1 MTALKLLKNPK
12 HHSQAGVTLV
22 ELLIYM
28 GLFMSFLLLL
38 SGLLVSILD
47 VQRESVETA
56 RIEEDSQFLY
66 SRLKYDITRA
76 KNITLP
82 GLNGETGQ
90 TLTLTS
96 PQDTEITYKFEN
108 NQLTISEGAQPAQ
121 NLNNPEVTVSN
132 GEFQKLGNEEGQF
145 SIRITMTLQ
154 SSIEG
159 ATTLEER
166 ELVYT
171 FTTRQYSSEI

>member
-1 MTALKLLKNPK
+1 MISIKQLRSKQN
-12 HHSQAGVTLV
+12 SQAGVTLV

-66 SRLKYDITRA
+66 SRLKYDISRA
-76 KNITLP
+76 KNITVP
-82 GLNGETGQ
+82 TLNGEISQ

-96 PQDTEITYKFEN
+96 PENIEISYSFEN
-108 NQLTISEGAQPAQ
+108 EQLVISQDAQPEQ
-121 NLNNPEVTVSN
+121 NLNHPQLIVTD
-132 GEFQKLGNEEGQF
+132 GEFQRLGNEEGQF
-145 SIRITMTLQ
+145 SIRVSMTLRNNVETD
-154 SSIEG
+154 SVP
-159 ATTLEER
+159 EER
-166 ELVYT
+166 ELDYT
-171 FTTRQYSSEI
+171 FTTRQFSSEI